1 MTDGGLGFQGP
12 RVGPKQ
18 QDHSTWTCDPR
29 PSLAAQEWTWLP
41 PPPPCQVSC
50 PGSLSHQSQG
60 GEAGTAPLGMNFLL
74 TDRSQ
79 PLRAKAA
86 AVLRAVA
93 QTRLRH
99 PGSSQHWATG
109 TIVQF

>member
-41 PPPPCQVSC
+41 PPPPMSGVVPWLLVTSEPRRGGWHSA
-50 PGSLSHQSQG
+50 PGHELS
-60 GEAGTAPLGMNFLL
+60 PN
-74 TDRSQ
+74 
-79 PLRAKAA
+79 
-86 AVLRAVA
+86 
-93 QTRLRH
+93 
-99 PGSSQHWATG
+99 
-109 TIVQF
+109 

>member
-41 PPPPCQVSC
+41 PPPPHVRCRA
-50 PGSLSHQSQG
+50 L
-60 GEAGTAPLGMNFLL
+60 APCHI
-74 TDRSQ
+74 
-79 PLRAKAA
+79 RAKAGR
-86 AVLRAVA
+86 LA
-93 QTRLRH
+93 QR
-99 PGSSQHWATG
+99 PWA
-109 TIVQF
+109 